1 MRSVN
6 ILSHYT
12 TAALV
17 TLGKAQGCAKSLAV
31 VRDADITVL
40 SVSLQRY

>member
-1 MRSVN
+1 MN
-6 ILSHYT
+6 ILLHYT

-17 TLGKAQGCAKSLAV
+17 TLAKAHGCVKSLAV